1 MATGVIGLGNIGGAI
16 AANLVADGNDV
27 VVYDVD
33 PAAVQAISGATAAPD
48 VASVAGQAD
57 VTLLSLPTPEVVS
70 EVAAA
75 WAGSATPGAVLV
87 DLSTNSPV
95 VVRELGERLAASG
108 HYLVEAP
115 LTGGAIGAEK
125 RMLVFMVGGEEDPV
139 GRVIPVLEPLGRATF
154 HVGPLGLGNTMK
166 LLNSLIAFTTT
177 WVSLEGLALATKAG
191 IDVQKAVEIL
201 RTAGASNFFID
212 RQVETIDGRNRPT
225 QFALELA
232 AKDAGLIVD
241 TGSAVGA
248 PTPVGA
254 AIKGVL
260 DAVVAEGLGGAD
272 WSELVTF
279 AERQADVALRWE
291 ASLIRPEHV
300 GCYTQGRPRGGN
312 AGVNGHVHEDLDD
325 LLAGNPHVERPGKMR
340 PQLLGLPQRGQQGHG
355 DHGAVAHRE
364 PRPRPDVAERALLH
378 VVEVLRCQLGRR
390 ERTRRALERGRPQLA
405 LDLLAGGPALVT
417 RGHMP
422 LLSTPKRLTVAML
435 PPPTRWASATLAPST
450 CRP

>member
-1 MATGVIGLGNIGGAI
+1 MAIGVIGLGNIGRGI
-16 AANLVADGNDV
+16 ATNLVADGNEV

-33 PAAVQAISGATAAPD
+33 AAAMAVIEGATAAAD
-48 VASVAGQAD
+48 VAAVARAAD
-57 VTLLSLPTPEVVS
+57 VTLLSLPTPDVVS

-75 WAGSATPGAVLV
+75 WAAAAAPGAVLV
-87 DLSTNSPV
+87 DLSTNSPA
-95 VVRELGERLAASG
+95 VVRELGKKLVSSG
-108 HYLVEAP
+108 HHLVEAP

-125 RMLVFMVGGEEDPV
+125 RMLVFMVGGDDEPV
-139 GRVIPVLEPLGRATF
+139 ARVLPVLEPLGRATF

-191 IDVQKAVEIL
+191 IQLPKAVEIL

-241 TGSAVGA
+241 TGKAVGA

-279 AERQADVALRWE
+279 AERQADVALRW
-291 ASLIRPEHV
+291 
-300 GCYTQGRPRGGN
+300 N
-312 AGVNGHVHEDLDD
+312 AE
-325 LLAGNPHVERPGKMR
+325 
-340 PQLLGLPQRGQQGHG
+340 
-355 DHGAVAHRE
+355 
-364 PRPRPDVAERALLH
+364 
-378 VVEVLRCQLGRR
+378 
-390 ERTRRALERGRPQLA
+390 
-405 LDLLAGGPALVT
+405 
-417 RGHMP
+417 
-422 LLSTPKRLTVAML
+422 
-435 PPPTRWASATLAPST
+435 
-450 CRP
+450 